1 MRNVLLPGTVDME
14 ERRCD
19 NRSLRN
25 GIGRADAVI
34 EGERGQGLAGDE
46 EAQLPVG
53 GIRFP
58 DYLRPTYANFV
69 NVNHTPWDFRMTFGV
84 LKSPMPGA
92 EVDQAQEAGA
102 IEPEAVADI
111 ILPANLMHGVI
122 SALKD
127 NFERYI
133 AQYGA
138 PGLNPEGPE
147 QRG

>member
-1 MRNVLLPGTVDME
+1 
-14 ERRCD
+14 
-19 NRSLRN
+19 
-25 GIGRADAVI
+25 
-34 EGERGQGLAGDE
+34 LAGDE
-46 EAQLPVG
+46 EAHLGIG

-84 LKSPMPGA
+84 VKSPMPGD
-92 EVDQAQEAGA
+92 EVTQAQEVGA

-127 NFERYI
+127 NFDRYI